1 MLTAF
6 LPIDRSRAL
15 RRLVHGAAPCCL
27 ALYWLLFWQVVCSP
41 DRFTATS
48 GGYLLLRETFHVL
61 LFLQLLCLA
70 GSSLFLG
77 QDLKAVYQTN
87 RVPVLELI
95 LDAWPVVLAAV
106 FLLSGRL

>member
-1 MLTAF
+1 M
-6 LPIDRSRAL
+6 
-15 RRLVHGAAPCCL
+15 
-27 ALYWLLFWQVVCSP
+27 
-41 DRFTATS
+41 
-48 GGYLLLRETFHVL
+48 L

>member
-41 DRFTATS
+41 DRFPATS

-87 RVPVLELI
+87 RVPVLKLI

>member
-41 DRFTATS
+41 DRFPATS

-77 QDLKAVYQTN
+77 QDLKAVYQTT

>member
-41 DRFTATS
+41 DRFPATS

-70 GSSLFLG
+70 GSSLYLG

>member
-6 LPIDRSRAL
+6 FSTERPRTP
-15 RRLVHGAAPCCL
+15 RRLVHVAAPCCL

-41 DRFTATS
+41 DRFPATN
-48 GGYLLLRETFHVL
+48 GGYLLLRETFRVL
-61 LFLQLLCLA
+61 LFLLLLCLA
-70 GSSLFLG
+70 GSAFFLG

-87 RVPVLELI
+87 RVPVLDLI

-106 FLLSGRL
+106 FLLSGLL

>member
-41 DRFTATS
+41 DRFPATS

-61 LFLQLLCLA
+61 LFLQLLCLT

-95 LDAWPVVLAAV
+95 LDACPVVLAAV

>member
-41 DRFTATS
+41 DRFPATS

-95 LDAWPVVLAAV
+95 LDAWPVALAAV

>member
-41 DRFTATS
+41 DRFPATS

-70 GSSLFLG
+70 GSSIFLG

>member
-6 LPIDRSRAL
+6 LPADRPRTL
-15 RRLVHGAAPCCL
+15 RRLVHVAAPCCL
-27 ALYWLLFWQVVCSP
+27 ALYWLLFWQVTCST
-41 DRFTATS
+41 DRFPATN

-70 GSSLFLG
+70 GSALFLG

-87 RVPVLELI
+87 RVPVLDLI

-106 FLLSGRL
+106 FLLSGLL

>member
-6 LPIDRSRAL
+6 IPIDRSRAL

-41 DRFTATS
+41 DRFPATS

>member
-41 DRFTATS
+41 DRFPATS

>member
-6 LPIDRSRAL
+6 FSTERPRTL
-15 RRLVHGAAPCCL
+15 RRLVHVAAPCCL

-41 DRFTATS
+41 DRFPATN

-70 GSSLFLG
+70 GSALFLG

-106 FLLSGRL
+106 FLLSGLL

>member
-15 RRLVHGAAPCCL
+15 RRLVHGAAHCCL

-41 DRFTATS
+41 DRFPATS